1 MDFMQSAVTNFSDLV
16 TTLQLTGR
24 AGEGEHVRQLAGGV
38 SALVGVV
45 EGGHEPWVIK
55 APLGQLSVDDE
66 WLADR
71 SRGANEA
78 AILAQLDGQLGPIRT
93 PRLLFYDDDNVL
105 FGEEFIAPPT
115 LNYKDELLAGRGHA
129 QRATALGI
137 ALATLHR
144 IDPPSVLDGPG
155 PRDLFEALR
164 LDPYYRVTA
173 ERRPELRDGLL
184 ALVEET
190 VNVARPTLVH
200 GDLSPKNVLVTPTSL
215 VLLDWEV
222 IHVGDPAFDRGMM
235 GAHFLLKAIYHGPG
249 RAAMV
254 VKAARNFWSAYEGPA
269 DEERSIRHLGAVVV
283 ARLYGK
289 SRVDYLVDE
298 TSRQRAHRI
307 GAAAL
312 GGHVR
317 TVEGLFTL
325 LDDEGGPR
333 RTPFRT

>member
-16 TTLQLTGR
+16 TTLQRTGR
-24 AGEGEHVRQLAGGV
+24 TSEGEHVRELAGGV

-45 EGGHEPWVIK
+45 EGGREPWVIK
-55 APLGQLSVDDE
+55 VPLGRLSVDDE

-78 AILAQLDGQLGPIRT
+78 AILAQLDGLLGPIRT
-93 PRLLFYDDDNVL
+93 PRLLFYDDDHVL
-105 FGEEFIAPPT
+105 LGEEFIAPPT

-129 QRATALGI
+129 QRATALGL
-137 ALATLHR
+137 ALAQLHR
-144 IDPPSVLDGPG
+144 MEPPSVLDGPD
-155 PRDLFEALR
+155 PRDLFDALR
-164 LDPYYRVTA
+164 LDPYYRVSA
-173 ERRPELRDGLL
+173 ERRPELRDDLL

-235 GAHFLLKAIYHGPG
+235 GAHFVLKAIHLAPG
-249 RAAMV
+249 QCAMV

-269 DEERSIRHLGAVVV
+269 DEERSIRHLGGVMV

-289 SRVDYLVDE
+289 SPVDYLVDDA
-298 TSRQRAHRI
+298 SRQRAHHI

-312 GGHVR
+312 SGEVR
-317 TVEGLFTL
+317 TVDEVLAL
-325 LDDEGGPR
+325 LHDEGGPR
-333 RTPFRT
+333 